1 MERTPEQIIAS
12 LEKPGAGI
20 AWYYQ
25 RFSHLVLAPLVAN
38 RASWA
43 SSRRRLPKLHAAV
56 RGAVSGL
63 DEARCRQRV
72 LVPRLLGLED
82 SSRYWSVAMTVR
94 HMHIVSPLMAQ
105 VVVRLS
111 HHEDIAERVDFAAV
125 KPEVE
130 RNATDAIAA
139 YFAFAD
145 GVLEELE
152 AKVGDRD
159 SPTTLPHPWF
169 GPLTARGWYWL
180 LATHTL
186 VHLRQV
192 RAIRQRLAATGG

>member
-1 MERTPEQIIAS
+1 MERSPDEIIAS

-25 RFSHLVLAPLVAN
+25 RFNHLLVTPLVAN

-43 SSRRRLPKLHAAV
+43 QSRRRLPALHQAV
-56 RGAVSGL
+56 RRAVSGL
-63 DEARCRQRV
+63 NEAGCRQRV

-94 HMHIVSPLMAQ
+94 HLHIVSPFMAQ

-111 HHEDIAERVDFAAV
+111 HREDIAERVDFAAV

-139 YFAFAD
+139 YLDFAD
-145 GVLEELE
+145 GVLDELE
-152 AKVGDRD
+152 VKVGDRD
-159 SPTTLPHPWF
+159 SKTTLPHPWY
-169 GPLTARGWYWL
+169 GPLTARGWFWL

-192 RAIRQRLAATGG
+192 RAIRGRL

>member
-20 AWYYQ
+20 AWSHQ
-25 RFSHLVLAPLVAN
+25 RFNHLVLAPLIAN

-43 SSRRRLPKLHAAV
+43 WSRRRLPRIHQAV
-56 RGAVSGL
+56 RSAVSGL

-72 LVPRLLGLED
+72 LVPRLLGIED

-94 HMHIVSPLMAQ
+94 HLHIVSPVMAQ
-105 VVVRLS
+105 VVIRLS
-111 HHEDIAERVDFAAV
+111 RGEAIAERVDFAAV

-139 YFAFAD
+139 YFEFAD
-145 GVLEELE
+145 GVLDELE
-152 AKVGDRD
+152 AKVIDRD
-159 SPTTLPHPWF
+159 SKTMLPHPWF

-180 LATHTL
+180 LATHTQ

-192 RAIRQRLAATGG
+192 RAIRRAL